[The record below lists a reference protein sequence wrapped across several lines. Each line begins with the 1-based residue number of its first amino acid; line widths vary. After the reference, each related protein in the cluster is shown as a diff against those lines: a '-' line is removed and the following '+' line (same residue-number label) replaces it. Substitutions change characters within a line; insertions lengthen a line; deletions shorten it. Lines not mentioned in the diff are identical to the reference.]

1 MAEAYICDFVRTPIG
16 RYGGALSSVRPD
28 DLAASLFKA
37 VLNDAPSLDPA
48 AIDAFNDRL
57 RDHGHWVLAAGIG
70 APDTATVIDDRGG
83 AGATSPGSLTDDRDH
98 YSGFWI
104 IDVPDKERALALAAA
119 GSRACNR
126 RVELRPFLG
135 E

>member
-1 MAEAYICDFVRTPIG
+1 MRILPTPAP
-16 RYGGALSSVRPD
+16 R
-28 DLAASLFKA
+28 LAAVRWIIF
-37 VLNDAPSLDPA
+37 VIDDASGTASGDEMA

-57 RDHGHWVLAAGIG
+57 RDHGHWVLAAGID

-83 AGATSPGSLTDDRDH
+83 AGETSPGSLTDDRDH

>member
-1 MAEAYICDFVRTPIG
+1 MRWIIFVI
-16 RYGGALSSVRPD
+16 D
-28 DLAASLFKA
+28 DASGTA
-37 VLNDAPSLDPA
+37 SGDEMA

-83 AGATSPGSLTDDRDH
+83 AGATSPGSLTQGRDH

-104 IDVPDKERALALAAA
+104 IDVADIDEARRLAIA
-119 GSRACNR
+119 GSRACAR

-135 E
+135 